1 MVRIHPRPQPASNT
15 LFSRRKPPRRT
26 IECLL
31 AANGPSHSFAPAPV
45 HRLSDPQKPK
55 AKHQAPAPAVKHEK
69 EECMEF
75 KLGLNMLAAV
85 SSFAFLAAIV
95 LGMF

>member
-1 MVRIHPRPQPASNT
+1 M
-15 LFSRRKPPRRT
+15 
-26 IECLL
+26 
-31 AANGPSHSFAPAPV
+31 
-45 HRLSDPQKPK
+45 

-69 EECMEF
+69 EECMEL